1 MDNSDDN
8 VVESASHSKTSS
20 NQLIQDPGRKYS
32 VADPNNKNNFTCKF
46 CKKVCKGGVYRLKQH
61 LVGGFRNVTQCMECP
76 EHVKEEIRN
85 YMLKKASAKDDIH
98 MNPRTQQYD
107 DCLEIEDDD
116 IVELNSSIPSGNSS
130 RKSCPPPKKPRQK
143 GPIDM
148 FFTPN
153 PKDVVKSRL
162 DGKGGKQPTINEV
175 CRKDLRDKACREIAR
190 WFYDAG
196 IAFHAASYESF
207 HVMIEAVGQFGP
219 GMKPP
224 SMYELRVPLLNKE
237 VQDTDLIVEEHK
249 KEWVDR
255 GCSIMSD
262 GWRDSVA
269 QKDVLNFL
277 VNSPKG
283 SVFIK
288 FIDASLVVKDANLLF
303 DLLDKMVEEVGEE
316 NVIQVISDNAS
327 AYVKAG
333 KLLEAKRPH
342 LYWTPCAAHC
352 IDLMLEDIGKIPR
365 VRASLKKAMFINA
378 FVYGGRPSVV
388 NLMRQFTNQRN
399 LHRPAITRFA
409 TSFITLAKFHKH
421 KNNLR
426 KLVTSQE
433 WSDAKWSREPAANKM
448 AQYILQESFWRNIV
462 YSLKL
467 TGPLVKVLR
476 MVDGDKKPAMRYI
489 YEAMDRAKEAIASSF
504 GSREDEYMEAFKMI
518 DQRWDCQLHRP
529 LHAAGYFLNPSI
541 YFDNRDI
548 SNCEEVMTGL
558 YECIGRL
565 VPDLDIQD
573 KIGNELGIYQTSGG
587 LFGLPMAIRQRKT
600 KSPAEWWLA
609 YGSSTPHLKKFAVRV
624 LSLTCSATG
633 CERNWGIFQHLH
645 TKKRNRLCQDRLN
658 KMVYV
663 KCNRS
668 LARRCKRSDT
678 SDPILLD
685 EIDESNEWLI
695 GKMQEDDGDEV
706 VFEDEDLTWSVVA
719 RASGVDESTYFTR
732 SSRIRQNDE
741 SGSSRNNKGKG
752 VASGSRHRGG
762 LIGGVEDEEEDIGAT
777 SGEGGNDFEIGI
789 IDDDDDDL

>member
-20 NQLIQDPGRKYS
+20 NQLIQDPRRKYS
-32 VADPNNKNNFTCKF
+32 VADPSNKNNFTCKF

-224 SMYELRVPLLNKE
+224 SMYELRVLLLNKE

-352 IDLMLEDIGKIPR
+352 IDLMLEDIGKILR

-409 TSFITLAKFHKH
+409 TSFITLAQFHKH

-433 WSDAKWSREPAANKM
+433 WSDAKWSREPAAKKM
-448 AQYILQESFWRNIV
+448 AQYIL
-462 YSLKL
+462 
-467 TGPLVKVLR
+467 
-476 MVDGDKKPAMRYI
+476 
-489 YEAMDRAKEAIASSF
+489 AKEAIASSF

-719 RASGVDESTYFTR
+719 RALGVDESTYFTR

-762 LIGGVEDEEEDIGAT
+762 LIGGVENEEEDIGAT

>member
-1 MDNSDDN
+1 MTRDESDNGRDDM
-8 VVESASHSKTSS
+8 
-20 NQLIQDPGRKYS
+20 LID
-32 VADPNNKNNFTCKF
+32 
-46 CKKVCKGGVYRLKQH
+46 
-61 LVGGFRNVTQCMECP
+61 
-76 EHVKEEIRN
+76 
-85 YMLKKASAKDDIH
+85 
-98 MNPRTQQYD
+98 
-107 DCLEIEDDD
+107 
-116 IVELNSSIPSGNSS
+116 
-130 RKSCPPPKKPRQK
+130 
-143 GPIDM
+143 GPD
-148 FFTPN
+148 FQNPN
-153 PKDVVKSRL
+153 PKQGNSIADEFNANYLKAYYAKLFPYSDMFKWMSYGN
-162 DGKGGKQPTINEV
+162 DGKHPSCDQSYFS
-175 CRKDLRDKACREIAR
+175 RKEFSFTLDDEIYLR
-190 WFYDAG
+190 YL
-196 IAFHAASYESF
+196 SF
-207 HVMIEAVGQFGP
+207 
-219 GMKPP
+219 K
-224 SMYELRVPLLNKE
+224 
-237 VQDTDLIVEEHK
+237 
-249 KEWVDR
+249 
-255 GCSIMSD
+255 
-262 GWRDSVA
+262 SVA
-269 QKDVLNFL
+269 EFESAVKEKCPFKIDIGPVFCNDPSKRHAYAQITPVERELVFDIDITDYDDVRFCCSGADVCCDCWPLMT
-277 VNSPKG
+277 VA
-283 SVFIK
+283 IK
-288 FIDASLVVKDANLLF
+288 VVDTALR
-303 DLLDKMVEEVGEE
+303 
-316 NVIQVISDNAS
+316 
-327 AYVKAG
+327 G
-333 KLLEAKRPH
+333 KLLEPKRPH

-409 TSFITLAKFHKH
+409 TSFITLVQFHKH

-433 WSDAKWSREPAANKM
+433 WSYAKWSREPAAKKM

-476 MVDGDKKPAMRYI
+476 MVDGDKKPAMGYI

-762 LIGGVEDEEEDIGAT
+762 LIGGVDDEE
-777 SGEGGNDFEIGI
+777 
-789 IDDDDDDL
+789 